1 MKCKGTA
8 TDEEESAD
16 GVWSAISIDVENI
29 VGGTDVEVVVLVVV
43 VVVEVVVVLV
53 VVVVVVVVLVV
64 VVVVLVVEVVVVVVV
79 VVVVDVEVVVEKM
92 VVVGP
97 RFITG
102 TCVDVCVVGSVGV
115 IVSIV

>member
-8 TDEEESAD
+8 IDAEESAD

-43 VVVEVVVVLV
+43 VLVVVLVEV
-53 VVVVVVVVLVV
+53 VVVVVVVVEVV
-64 VVVVLVVEVVVVVVV
+64 IVVVVLVVEVVVVVLE
-79 VVVVDVEVVVEKM
+79 VVVVDVEVVIVKV